1 MDKTGIEWTDSTWNP
16 VRGCSLVSDGC
27 KNCYA
32 MHVANRFSGDGQPY
46 AGLINRTTQGPKWS
60 GKITLVDSM
69 LNQPLHWTKPRKIFV
84 NSMSDL
90 FHEGVPDWFID
101 RVFVVMAL
109 AHQHTFQILTKRP
122 DRMHDYI
129 KAFDWKR
136 AIVSC
141 IDEHDGVSVIER
153 NSQADLE
160 GQLTDRMYGTKS
172 KRNVW
177 PLPNVWLGI
186 SAENQATFD
195 DRVMHLLK
203 TPAAIRWVSMEPLL
217 GPIDM
222 TSAYLNCQNL
232 QDAMM
237 DPETGAYECCGNCDH
252 TGIGDKMGIDW
263 VVAGG
268 ESGHG
273 ARPMHPAWVRSIRDQ
288 CAAAGVPFLLKQWG
302 EWHTK
307 AYNLS
312 TGEAVFRQFESY
324 EQWVSKGSSW
334 VNGGICLDTNGV
346 HLKIG
351 GDMAR
356 ARDTGTFPVIIMHKV
371 GKKVSGRLL
380 DGVVHDGYPV
390 NVAAREVS
398 AA

>member
-32 MHVANRFSGDGQPY
+32 MHVANRFCGDGQPY
-46 AGLINRTTQGPKWS
+46 AGLINKTTQGPKWS
-60 GKITLVDSM
+60 GKITMVDSM

-141 IDEHDGVSVIER
+141 VDEHDGVSVIER

-160 GQLTDRMYGTKS
+160 GQLTDRMYGTKP
-172 KRNVW
+172 KRAIW
-177 PLPNVWLGI
+177 PLPNVHLGTSI
-186 SAENQATFD
+186 ENQDTANE
-195 DRVMHLLK
+195 RLPLLLR
-203 TPAAIRWVSMEPLL
+203 TPAAIRFVSMEPLL
-217 GPIDM
+217 GPVDMRRIDIDGHREIFPLKGTFVCEDDDGNPM
-222 TSAYLNCQNL
+222 
-232 QDAMM
+232 QDLPGL
-237 DPETGAYECCGNCDH
+237 DGV
-252 TGIGDKMGIDW
+252 I
-263 VVAGG
+263 VGG

-288 CAAAGVPFLLKQWG
+288 CAEARVPFTMKQWG

-324 EQWVSKGSSW
+324 EQWVNKGSSW

-351 GDMAR
+351 KDMAR

-380 DGVVHDGYPV
+380 DGVVHDGYPGD
-390 NVAAREVS
+390 VAARS
-398 AA
+398 GLAA